1 MCPKPLLLPQ
11 VAPGFCFANAYA
23 AGLTDWDMASMY
35 GKLCIFA
42 FAAWGGK
49 EGGVISGLAICGV
62 VMATTSA
69 ASGLMFDFKT
79 GWITL
84 SSARSM
90 FVSQTIGSLLGC
102 FIAPLTFYL
111 FYTAFPVGQ
120 EHSEYPAPYATIYRG
135 MAILGTQGFGALPS
149 HCLELFGGCFAMSFL
164 VALLKDVLPA
174 RAAKYLPIPTAAGL
188 TFYLGPSYAVMM
200 CTGAAV
206 KWVWERR
213 APEDADTFL
222 VPAAAGLIIG
232 DGLWSVPSAVLAMAK
247 VRPPVCMS
255 FLSAKAAAAAGAAA
269 AAASAAVVAPAG
281 AG

>member
-1 MCPKPLLLPQ
+1 
-11 VAPGFCFANAYA
+11 
-23 AGLTDWDMASMY
+23 MY

-90 FVSQTIGSLLGC
+90 FVSQTVGSLLGC

-135 MAILGTQGFGALPS
+135 MAILGTQGFGALPA
-149 HCLELFGGCFAMSFL
+149 HCLELFGGCFALSFGI
-164 VALLKDVLPA
+164 ALAKDILPA
-174 RAAKYLPIPTAAGL
+174 KVARFLPIPTAAGL
-188 TFYLGPSYAVMM
+188 TFYLGPNYAVTM
-200 CTGAAV
+200 CVGAAV

-213 APEDADTFL
+213 APEHADTFL

-232 DGLWSVPSAVLAMAK
+232 DGLWSVPSAVMAMAK

-255 FLSAKAAAAAGAAA
+255 FMSAAEAAGKAAAAAGAVVAA
-269 AAASAAVVAPAG
+269 AAPAAAPAVAPTVAG
-281 AG
+281 

>member
-1 MCPKPLLLPQ
+1 
-11 VAPGFCFANAYA
+11 
-23 AGLTDWDMASMY
+23 MY

-49 EGGVISGLAICGV
+49 DGGVISGLAICGV

-90 FVSQTIGSLLGC
+90 FVSQTIGSFLGC

-135 MAILGTQGFGALPS
+135 MAILGTQGFSALPK
-149 HCLELFGGCFAMSFL
+149 HCLELFGGCFALSFG
-164 VALLKDVLPA
+164 VALLKDVLPS
-174 RAAKYLPIPTAAGL
+174 RAARFLPIPTAAGL

-200 CTGAAV
+200 CTGSAV

-213 APEDADTFL
+213 DAAGADTFL

-247 VRPPVCMS
+247 VRPPVCMAFMS
-255 FLSAKAAAAAGAAA
+255 AGDAAKAAAAA
-269 AAASAAVVAPAG
+269 AAVGAPTPAP
-281 AG
+281 